1 LRIEELHG
9 LYPYLV
15 IFQVDNSRRKRWA
28 VNVAC
33 MGDERNAYGIL
44 VRKPE
49 VEKPHE
55 RPRFIWEE
63 DIKLCVKT

>member
-1 LRIEELHG
+1 
-9 LYPYLV
+9 
-15 IFQVDNSRRKRWA
+15 